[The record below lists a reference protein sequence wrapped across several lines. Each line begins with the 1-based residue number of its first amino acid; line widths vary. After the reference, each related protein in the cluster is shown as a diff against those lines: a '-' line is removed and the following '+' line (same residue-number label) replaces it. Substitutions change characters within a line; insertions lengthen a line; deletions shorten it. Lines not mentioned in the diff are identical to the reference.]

1 MKTGQPLPPDALYW
15 HCNPDQ
21 FAFDTTAELPD
32 FEGMLGQDRAVEA
45 VRFGVNP
52 ATKGYN
58 LFVLGPSGTG
68 RHSFIRQF
76 IEQTAAD
83 RAVPSDWCYVNNFE
97 HPQQP
102 IAIELPAG
110 SADRLAKD
118 INKLIAE
125 IQRAIPKAF
134 ESDDY
139 HNQRQAI
146 EAEVQEKQKEA
157 FEKVRQHALERGID
171 ILETE
176 TGFVFQPLHKGKV
189 VSPKEYK
196 KLSEEERERWQRES
210 DELEVELKRMLRA
223 IPRIVRQVREKVQQL
238 DRDVALFA
246 VDSLMDEIVEKYA
259 DHSKVTEYLNNL
271 KLDVVDNIE
280 LFLKS
285 PEEDLQSV
293 VHLLNGQPLSESSR
307 GTPTKR
313 RYAVNVLVDRRNL
326 KGVPVVFE
334 DSPTYPALVGRIEHI
349 SRIGTL
355 VTDFT
360 LIRAGALH
368 RANGGYLVLDALKVL
383 THPFAWEALKQ
394 ALDSGEIRIKSLED
408 AYGLVSTLSL
418 EPEPIPLDVKV
429 VLIGDR
435 QLYYLLQAYDPE
447 FDELFEIAAD
457 FDDRMERSP
466 ENIRN
471 LAQLLGT
478 QARKRQLL
486 PLDRTGVARTIEEGA
501 RHAGD
506 AERLSTQIR
515 YLLDILREAHFW
527 ATESGKAAI
536 DAQSVQQAIDAGIRR
551 SSRIRDR
558 LQEEI
563 LRDTIAIDTAGEQVG
578 QINGLSV
585 VPLGQFWFG
594 HPNRITARVTL
605 GTGKVI
611 DIEREVELGGPIHS
625 KGVLILS
632 GFLAA
637 HYVRDRP
644 LSLSASL
651 VFEQSYG
658 GVEGDSASAAE
669 LCALLSAVSEL
680 PLKQSLAITGS
691 VNQHGTIQAIG
702 GVNEKIEGFFDIC
715 KARQLRGDQGVLI
728 PAANVKHLML
738 RRDVIDAVSAGQFH
752 IYPVKT
758 IDECMELLTGR
769 EAGERDTDG
778 QFPPETVNGQIYQ
791 HLVEFAERRRSFTS
805 QSKQSDE

>member
-1 MKTGQPLPPDALYW
+1 MKTGQPLSADALYW

-21 FAFDTTAELPD
+21 FSFQTTDELPD

-45 VRFGVNP
+45 IHFGIDP

-68 RHSFIRQF
+68 RHSFVRQF
-76 IEQTAAD
+76 IEQTAAKQPT
-83 RAVPSDWCYVNNFE
+83 PSDWCYVNNFE
-97 HPQQP
+97 KPQQP

-110 SADRLAKD
+110 CAYQLSKD
-118 INKLIAE
+118 INRLIAE
-125 IQRAIPKAF
+125 IQAAIPKAF

-139 HNQRQAI
+139 HAQRQAI
-146 EAEVQEKQKEA
+146 EAEVQEKQDRA
-157 FEKVRQHALERGID
+157 FEEVRQHALERGID

-176 TGFVFQPLHKGKV
+176 RGFVFQPLYKGKV
-189 VSPKEYK
+189 LSPKEYK
-196 KLSEEERERWQRES
+196 KLPAQERERWERES
-210 DELEVELKRMLRA
+210 DELEEELRLMLRA
-223 IPRIVRQVREKVQQL
+223 IPRTVRQVREKVQQL

-246 VDSLMDEIVEKYA
+246 VDSLMDEIVEKYSA
-259 DHSKVTEYLNNL
+259 YPKVTEYFN
-271 KLDVVDNIE
+271 KMKRDVVDNIE

-285 PEEDLQSV
+285 SEEDLDSV
-293 VHLLNGQPLSESSR
+293 VHLLNGQPFSESSR
-307 GTPTKR
+307 TTSAKQ
-313 RYAVNVLVDRRNL
+313 RYAINVLVERRHLN
-326 KGVPVVFE
+326 GRPVIFE

-355 VTDFT
+355 VTDFS

-368 RANGGYLVLDALKVL
+368 RANGGYLILDARKVL
-383 THPFAWEALKQ
+383 TQPFAWEALKQ
-394 ALDSGEIRIKSLED
+394 ALDSGEICIQSLED
-408 AYGLVSTLSL
+408 AYGLVSTVSL

-435 QLYYLLQAYDPE
+435 LLYYLLQAYDPE

-457 FDDRMERSP
+457 FDDRMERTP
-466 ENIRN
+466 ENIRD

-478 QARKRQLL
+478 LARKTQLL
-486 PLDRTGVARTIEEGA
+486 PLNTTGVARIIEEGA

-506 AERLSTQIR
+506 SERISTQIR

-527 ATESGKAAI
+527 ATDSDKAFI
-536 DAQSVQQAIDAGIRR
+536 DAQSVQQAIDASIRR

-558 LQEEI
+558 YQEEI
-563 LRDTIAIDTAGEQVG
+563 LRGTIAIDTSGQTVG

-585 VPLGQFWFG
+585 IPLGQFWFG

-632 GFLAA
+632 SFLAA
-637 HYVRDRP
+637 HYVRDLP

-651 VFEQSYG
+651 VFEQSYS

-669 LCALLSAVSEL
+669 LCALLSALAEL

-715 KARQLRGDQGVLI
+715 KARQLQGDQGVLI
-728 PAANVKHLML
+728 PATNVQHLML

-752 IYPVKT
+752 IYPVTT
-758 IDECMELLTGR
+758 IDECMELLTGW
-769 EAGERDTDG
+769 EAGERAPDG
-778 QFPPETVNGQIYQ
+778 QFPAATVNGQVYQ
-791 HLVEFAERRRSFTS
+791 HLIAFAEQRRSFAR